1 MRGIP
6 LMHQPPCV
14 CRGTGSEGLDA
25 SRLIFSTHQEIGR
38 VEFGMHETLYGMSSH
53 RLGETEL
60 MSVPTPEDLMLQ
72 VAEGNESAFE
82 ELYDRLSAQV
92 FGLIRR
98 VLKDEAQ
105 SEEVTQEV
113 FVEAWQQAAR
123 YDATRGKA
131 ITWLLTLAHRR
142 AVDRVRA
149 SQASKDR
156 DLRQGIKEFQ
166 ASYDDVEETAI
177 HHDESRRAI
186 QALERLSETQRDAI
200 RLAYFGGYTHL
211 EVAEML
217 EIPVGTAKTRIR
229 DGMNKLRTLMG
240 VA

>member
-1 MRGIP
+1 
-6 LMHQPPCV
+6 
-14 CRGTGSEGLDA
+14 
-25 SRLIFSTHQEIGR
+25 
-38 VEFGMHETLYGMSSH
+38 MSSH
-53 RLGETEL
+53 LPGGTEQTSAPTTEEL
-60 MSVPTPEDLMLQ
+60 MLRI
-72 VAEGNESAFE
+72 AAGNESAFE
-82 ELYDRLSAQV
+82 ELYDRLSPQV
-92 FGLIRR
+92 FGLVRR
-98 VLKDEAQ
+98 ILKDQAQ

-113 FVEAWQQAAR
+113 FVEAWQQASR
-123 YDATRGKA
+123 YDSARGKA

-177 HHDESRRAI
+177 QHDESRRVI

-200 RLAYFGGYTHL
+200 QLAYFGGYTHI
-211 EVAEML
+211 EVAEL
-217 EIPVGTAKTRIR
+217 LRIPVGTAKTRIR
-229 DGMNKLRTLMG
+229 DGMNKLRDLMG

>member
-1 MRGIP
+1 
-6 LMHQPPCV
+6 
-14 CRGTGSEGLDA
+14 
-25 SRLIFSTHQEIGR
+25 
-38 VEFGMHETLYGMSSH
+38 MHETLYRMSSH
-53 RLGETEL
+53 LPGGTEQTSAPTTEEL
-60 MSVPTPEDLMLQ
+60 MLRI
-72 VAEGNESAFE
+72 AAGNESAFE
-82 ELYDRLSAQV
+82 ELYDRLSPQV
-92 FGLIRR
+92 FGLVRR
-98 VLKDEAQ
+98 ILKDQAQ

-113 FVEAWQQAAR
+113 FVEAWQQASR
-123 YDATRGKA
+123 YDSARGKA

-177 HHDESRRAI
+177 QHDESRRVI

-200 RLAYFGGYTHL
+200 QLAYFGGYTHI
-211 EVAEML
+211 EVAEL
-217 EIPVGTAKTRIR
+217 LKIPVGTAKTRIR
-229 DGMNKLRTLMG
+229 DGMNKLRDLMG